1 MQGIHYAVVD
11 CDKLTVVPEPVTSSN
26 VLTAEDVLAADDFWI
41 SRGGIILELA
51 IQKLLYTDWQVTF

>member
-1 MQGIHYAVVD
+1 MVD
-11 CDKLTVVPEPVTSSN
+11 CDKLTVVPEPVTSSD

-41 SRGGIILELA
+41 SRGGVILEPV